1 MRSDRIRGRG
11 EEMKKEEKTESFES
25 KLKRLEETAG
35 LLERE
40 DVSLEDALQLYEEG
54 IHLHKEC
61 EKILESAR
69 LRIEKL
75 SAGEEK

>member
-35 LLERE
+35 LNITTYITTITVDDKTES
-40 DVSLEDALQLYEEG
+40 SLQ
-54 IHLHKEC
+54 
-61 EKILESAR
+61 R
-69 LRIEKL
+69 RNP
-75 SAGEEK
+75 